1 MKECVI
7 NTRRT
12 CESHSNKVALED
24 LRKTR
29 NKVEH
34 FRFEVSIQSIKPV
47 AAKVLSFLIAFI
59 EENLD
64 VASLDEKEEELFTE
78 IKSEARSFKDFVKTR
93 VDHIVAR
100 AKLKN
105 QDLFHCPEC
114 FEKSMLREDSDFK
127 CYVCD
132 QEGADVEN
140 AVATHLEHALNINY
154 YESGSDGVELPMHTC
169 PECDCDNVLVPENN
183 TYKTFV
189 CVNCSFKYPR
199 ESLHSCSRCGTVFHS
214 IEPGP
219 YCANCWE
226 DVNED

>member
-47 AAKVLSFLIAFI
+47 AAKVLSL
-59 EENLD
+59 
-64 VASLDEKEEELFTE
+64 T
-78 IKSEARSFKDFVKTR
+78 DFVNTR

-140 AVATHLEHALNINY
+140 VVATHLEHALNINY

-189 CVNCSFKYPR
+189 CVNCSFKCPR
-199 ESLHSCSRCGTVFHS
+199 ESLHSYSRCGTVFHS